1 MVIIETNNN
10 KYNVTNK
17 EFRKLINSYKDELGL
32 FDSIYFL
39 ENDFSVW
46 YDYIIEC
53 LSDFYD
59 FDENEEIKNKDYIKK
74 KISEIVHY

>member
-10 KYNVTNK
+10 KCTITNK

-46 YDYIIEC
+46 YDYIIEY
-53 LSDFYD
+53 LSNFYD
-59 FDENEEIKNKDYIKK
+59 FDENEEIINKDYVKK